1 MTTNNKAIT
10 IVAFGDSITKGLAG
24 KGVTEAT
31 TYRKVLQRKLRK
43 DLGRDVTVVNAGV
56 DSGITSLA
64 LHRME
69 RDVLRHK
76 PAWVSIM
83 FGVNDA
89 GFFRPWGPPAPF
101 PRVVPEQFENNLVE
115 MIGRVEGAKA
125 RCVLVTPVPMSNHY
139 GLRNLAYYKKHG
151 LNSLVDK
158 YAKLIH
164 KVGKAKG
171 VRVVDVFRRFQ
182 QRDNWHDL
190 VPDGVHPNPA
200 GQAIVADAL
209 FEFFG
214 DVL

>member
-1 MTTNNKAIT
+1 MTTTSSSIT

-24 KGVTEAT
+24 EGVTEAT

-43 DLGRDVTVVNAGV
+43 DLGRDVTVVDAGV
-56 DSGITSLA
+56 NSDITSLA
-64 LHRME
+64 LHRMD

-76 PAWVSIM
+76 PDWVSIL

-101 PRVVPEQFENNLVE
+101 PRVVPEQFENNLIE
-115 MIGRVEGAKA
+115 MIGRVESAKGQ
-125 RCVLVTPVPMSNHY
+125 CVLVTPVPMSHHY
-139 GLRNLAYYKKHG
+139 GLRHLATYKTRG

-182 QRDNWHDL
+182 QHDNWHDL

-200 GQAIVADAL
+200 GQAIIAEAL